1 MNGEPPRTKEW
12 SWLQHRL
19 LLQFD
24 FDLTSK
30 TKYFN
35 MFLFFYFKLYSF
47 LLHFSFVLVSKFV
60 QKNATNAQLFV
71 KGVDH
76 CTHFLSL
83 SLNSGWARSLKR
95 QTILS
100 ELLMNIDILTP
111 TPRHTHSLIAA
122 IVLLLQLFAQIFPEK
137 EIFFLKNY
145 IWFQNYS
152 RWPQALQTVNP
163 ISFLPSLWIRT

>member
-1 MNGEPPRTKEW
+1 
-12 SWLQHRL
+12 
-19 LLQFD
+19 
-24 FDLTSK
+24 
-30 TKYFN
+30 

-100 ELLMNIDILTP
+100 KLLMNIDILTP

-122 IVLLLQLFAQIFPEK
+122 IVLLLQLFAQIFPGKDFFFEK
-137 EIFFLKNY
+137 LHLVPTLFTVTASTPNCKSDFFPTLLMNPDLK
-145 IWFQNYS
+145 
-152 RWPQALQTVNP
+152 A
-163 ISFLPSLWIRT
+163 